1 MLFLRNS
8 QTPTKSFQI
17 AISIEVR
24 TRSFFFFT
32 LCLLLRLLLHTLPHT
47 LCLASLFASHTDCCF
62 THLRDTLTLASHIC
76 VTLSSTFASHTDL
89 CLSHW
94 LLLHVLLHTLTLAW
108 HICVSF
114 ASFASH
120 TDSRFDYCFT
130 HCLLRHSLLHTLTLC
145 VAHWLLL
152 HSLTLCFT
160 HWLFA
165 SLTDA
170 CYTLCSDSCLTQGLF
185 ASRLWRH
192 TLPCASHMRVTLA
205 CVKQELHV
213 CVAPHM
219 CVLYVLHVCVWCAL
233 HTSKTHIC
241 GATQASYT
249 HMCMYSTYV
258 CNLLVCTA
266 RHTHTCNT
274 YV

>member
-114 ASFASH
+114 ASLASH

-165 SLTDA
+165 LLTDS
-170 CYTLCSDSCLTQGLF
+170 CYTLCSDPCLTQGLCF
-185 ASRLWRH
+185 A
-192 TLPCASHMRVTLA
+192 TLASHTPLCFTHACDSCVCKARVTR
-205 CVKQELHV
+205 
-213 CVAPHM
+213 M
-219 CVLYVLHVCVWCAL
+219 C
-233 HTSKTHIC
+233 S
-241 GATQASYT
+241 
-249 HMCMYSTYV
+249 STYV
-258 CNLLVCTA
+258 CIVCVT
-266 RHTHTCNT
+266 RMCVMRFTHKQDTHMWSYTSKLHT
-274 YV
+274 YVYVLHICV